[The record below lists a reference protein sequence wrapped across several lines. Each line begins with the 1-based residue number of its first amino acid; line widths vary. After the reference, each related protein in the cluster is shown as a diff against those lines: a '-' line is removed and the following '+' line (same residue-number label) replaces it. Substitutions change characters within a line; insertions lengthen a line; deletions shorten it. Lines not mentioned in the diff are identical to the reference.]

1 MKLVTFLGPPRTVH
15 TKSLSSMLRGC
26 ALAKYSTFI
35 AGGYDLQMPVS
46 LPAPK
51 NGHAD
56 KDTGTASPKN
66 EPFILTY

>member
-1 MKLVTFLGPPRTVH
+1 
-15 TKSLSSMLRGC
+15 MLRGC